1 MRKIFSSQRVENAEG
16 VAQILRDAG
25 IEVRVTNGRSYHS
38 NRRGQFSYTDKVNS
52 ENLPSVWVVHAND
65 QPRAREILREK
76 RLLDTTRRDHPTAEY
91 AFRETPADAATGRGW
106 AWRIR
111 IALLVVIAGVALVI
125 MLRHRSAPSSA
136 ASPTVTAP
144 ATSAPATPQ
153 VQPDT
158 DGEDGF
164 RVRIQPDTPVPA
176 PATPAPPP
184 EN

>member
-38 NRRGQFSYTDKVNS
+38 KRRGQFSYTDKVNN

-65 QPRAREILREK
+65 QPRAREILRDK

-91 AFRETPADAATGRGW
+91 AFREAPAEAGNGRSW

-125 MLRHRSAPSSA
+125 MMRHRTAP
-136 ASPTVTAP
+136 TTAP
-144 ATSAPATPQ
+144 APPAAQAQP
-153 VQPDT
+153 VQQQPS
-158 DGEDGF
+158 EDEF
-164 RVRIQPDTPVPA
+164 RVRIQSQPDAPQPA
-176 PATPAPPP
+176 PAPAPAPAP
-184 EN
+184 EK